1 MRKSAR
7 VSTAGAAGKRL
18 PKANRREQLLKTAQ
32 RIAREEGTDALTLG
46 YLAERAGVS
55 KPIAYEHFG
64 SRAGLLIA
72 LYKEI
77 DDKQVA
83 ALQQALQNTRR
94 RLEDVARVMSEA
106 YMHCYAL
113 LGAEWLGISAALK
126 GNEEMETF
134 QQELIESYVDI
145 YRQALAPYSSVS
157 AARLRAL
164 CVGIIGAAEALARE
178 MTQGRIEESAATDAL
193 ATLMV
198 KAISGK

>member
-1 MRKSAR
+1 MGKNLR
-7 VSTAGAAGKRL
+7 TANKAAGKRL
-18 PKANRREQLLKTAQ
+18 PKASRREQLLKTAQ
-32 RIAREEGTDALTLG
+32 RIARERGTDALTLG

-83 ALQQALQNTRR
+83 ALQEALQRTRR
-94 RLEDVARVMSEA
+94 KLEDVARVMSEA

-113 LGAEWLGISAALK
+113 LGAEWLAISAALK
-126 GNEEMETF
+126 GDEEMEAF
-134 QQELIESYVDI
+134 QRELIASYVGI
-145 YRQALAPYSSVS
+145 YRDALAPYSSLS
-157 AARLRAL
+157 TARLRML

-178 MTQGRIEESAATDAL
+178 MTQGRIEESAAADAL
-193 ATLMV
+193 ATLIV
-198 KAISGK
+198 KTISGK